1 MRTMRARGYLNLL
14 ERRCQVKRRSMSRH
28 ESRTVYKKASDRIH
42 KRNLVSAVNQRGG
55 GRL

>member
-1 MRTMRARGYLNLL
+1 M
-14 ERRCQVKRRSMSRH
+14 KRRAMSRS

-42 KRNLVSAVNQRGG
+42 KRNLVGAVNQRGG